1 MKKYISVIFTTILI
15 HNLIIAHCQVPCG
28 IYDDAMRIIQIN
40 EDFNTIKKA
49 MNKINEL
56 SINLDSVS
64 LNQLNRWVNTKEDHA
79 SEIQNI
85 ISNYFL
91 TQRIKE
97 TSPQYNEQITTL
109 QRLLVIT
116 MKCKQ
121 TVDTNN
127 VRLGIKLIESF
138 NNIYFDSHGLE
149 HLDKISN

>member
-1 MKKYISVIFTTILI
+1 MKKYYLIITILFFSNTI
-15 HNLIIAHCQVPCG
+15 FAHCQVPCG

>member
-1 MKKYISVIFTTILI
+1 
-15 HNLIIAHCQVPCG
+15 
-28 IYDDAMRIIQIN
+28 
-40 EDFNTIKKA
+40 

>member
-28 IYDDAMRIIQIN
+28 IYDDAMKIIQIN